1 MKYAVVKVTNG
12 NFAIHAEGF
21 TDLSKAKVNFHGL
34 CQSLW
39 NAEDVET
46 ACVMI
51 VDENLDVAEGYK
63 ESIIKVTDE
72 D

>member
-12 NFAIHAEGF
+12 NFSIHAEGF

-34 CQSLW
+34 CESLW

>member
-51 VDENLDVAEGYK
+51 VDENLDVTEGYK

>member
-34 CQSLW
+34 CESFW

>member
-34 CQSLW
+34 CESLW

>member
-12 NFAIHAEGF
+12 NFAIHAECF